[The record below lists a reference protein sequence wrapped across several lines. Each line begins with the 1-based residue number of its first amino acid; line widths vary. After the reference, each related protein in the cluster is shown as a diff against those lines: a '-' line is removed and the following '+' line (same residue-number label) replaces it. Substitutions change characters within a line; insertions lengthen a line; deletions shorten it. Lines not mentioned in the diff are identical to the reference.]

1 MAEQERLSSDRPP
14 DAPGGPHLR
23 TVAMPRDA
31 NPSGDIFGGWTL
43 SQMDLAGGT
52 FAAGHAGGRVA
63 TVAIEAMEFLRPI
76 AVGDEVSCFC
86 SLAERGE
93 SSLKVRI
100 ETWARGR
107 GGAGAKAEKVT
118 EGVFTFVA
126 MDEEG
131 QSRPLPPSKEDQAGQ

>member
-1 MAEQERLSSDRPP
+1 MAGAERLPSDRPP
-14 DAPGGPHLR
+14 DVPGGPHLR

-52 FAAGHAGGRVA
+52 FAAGLAEGRVA

-86 SLAERGE
+86 TLAERGE
-93 SSLKVRI
+93 TSLKVRI

-107 GGAGAKAEKVT
+107 GGAGGAEKVT

-126 MDEEG
+126 IDESG
-131 QSRPLPPSKEDQAGQ
+131 QSRSLPPSQGSPAGP